1 MSRAHAITHVNT
13 ADDISVLFHQK
24 LNFGSEKTQKK
35 ILTQKINFYK
45 DSVRMERAWGLM
57 P

>member
-35 ILTQKINFYK
+35 ILTQKINFT
-45 DSVRMERAWGLM
+45 RTQ
-57 P
+57 